1 MSDVYP
7 SRGYRGRDEPPRPA
21 LTLRLELALPSR
33 SFGHGSER
41 PALHS
46 RTVTPES
53 PKPDLRP
60 QLSEL
65 LKWYDE
71 ALGHIEGGAIVEP
84 GEPERLK
91 EERGFTARL
100 LELLEADDRGE
111 LD

>member
-1 MSDVYP
+1 MAHSVV
-7 SRGYRGRDEPPRPA
+7 PP
-21 LTLRLELALPSR
+21 
-33 SFGHGSER
+33 
-41 PALHS
+41 LHS

-100 LELLEADDRGE
+100 LELLEADERGA
-111 LD
+111 LGGLPD

>member
-1 MSDVYP
+1 LPLSHDPAPHSRYASSSP
-7 SRGYRGRDEPPRPA
+7 S
-21 LTLRLELALPSR
+21 PSR

>member
-1 MSDVYP
+1 M
-7 SRGYRGRDEPPRPA
+7 
-21 LTLRLELALPSR
+21 TLEA
-33 SFGHGSER
+33 
-41 PALHS
+41 
-46 RTVTPES
+46 
-53 PKPDLRP
+53 PKPDLRA
-60 QLSEL
+60 QLREL